1 MLTAAYI
8 NSCGWVPRAQL
19 LTAEAGC
26 RELVQLASRV
36 ASKTSFNGFYRP
48 RALAP
53 EPRISGAS
61 RCSYG
66 IRQSRAAVSRASLC
80 LHPPNI
86 QPRCHGPASV
96 YIPRI
101 YSRSVT
107 GQPLPAGSG
116 KWKSRLL
123 DDLTRLRSNLIGS
136 LHICGAGTRRLLCPS
151 RASASHRAPRVPRPD
166 AASPRDNRPLPLTPH
181 TQGGGGGWAA
191 AVTGLG
197 RVAARP
203 PPGPSRR
210 WASFHVAASRP
221 AVTGRPGAGC
231 TRGPS
236 RARVAGCPV
245 SAPRGLAT
253 RTGPLLRGLAP
264 ALSESRRAPIRVSQG
279 PYPSLAGPLSESRRA
294 PIRVSPGGLA
304 ALGPCGTA
312 VHAASRIRPRVSGSR
327 QPPAQRRGPAQR
339 PSAEAAQRRQRAQAR
354 PRPCADLYP
363 GTDPGSSRCA
373 DLG

>member
-1 MLTAAYI
+1 MEKPA
-8 NSCGWVPRAQL
+8 PR
-19 LTAEAGC
+19 
-26 RELVQLASRV
+26 R
-36 ASKTSFNGFYRP
+36 FDP
-48 RALAP
+48 
-53 EPRISGAS
+53 
-61 RCSYG
+61 
-66 IRQSRAAVSRASLC
+66 
-80 LHPPNI
+80 
-86 QPRCHGPASV
+86 
-96 YIPRI
+96 
-101 YSRSVT
+101 
-107 GQPLPAGSG
+107 
-116 KWKSRLL
+116 
-123 DDLTRLRSNLIGS
+123 LRSNLIGS

-166 AASPRDNRPLPLTPH
+166 AARPDAASPRDNRPLPLTPH

-197 RVAARP
+197 RVAARQ

-279 PYPSLAGPLSESRRA
+279 PYPSLAGPLSESRQ
-294 PIRVSPGGLA
+294 G
-304 ALGPCGTA
+304 
-312 VHAASRIRPRVSGSR
+312 ASRLLVRAGPPSTRPHASARGSR
-327 QPPAQRRGPAQR
+327 ARDSRRPSAEAQRRGPAQR
-339 PSAEAAQRRQRAQAR
+339 QRRGDSAPRQGRALARTCTQAPTPDR
-354 PRPCADLYP
+354 AAARTWARLCRVPGWAALAALGGPGLWRVSRSCCSGAGPCRDTSSSP
-363 GTDPGSSRCA
+363 CTRSRCSGA
-373 DLG
+373 HA